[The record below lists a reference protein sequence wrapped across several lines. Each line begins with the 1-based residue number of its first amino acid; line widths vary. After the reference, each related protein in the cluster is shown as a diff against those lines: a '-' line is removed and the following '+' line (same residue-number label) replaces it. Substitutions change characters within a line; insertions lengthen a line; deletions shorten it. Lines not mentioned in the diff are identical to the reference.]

1 MTILDLVLLLLLI
14 TLALAVVL
22 SKDLLAATMIFSVYS
37 LVMAIIFTR
46 LQSPDVALTE
56 ATVGAGITT
65 MLFIVTIIKTTRRE
79 DDEQD

>member
-14 TLALAVVL
+14 TLALAVVYC
-22 SKDLLAATMIFSVYS
+22 KDLLAATMIFSVYS

-79 DDEQD
+79 DD

>member
-1 MTILDLVLLLLLI
+1 
-14 TLALAVVL
+14 
-22 SKDLLAATMIFSVYS
+22 MIFYVYS
-37 LVMAIIFTR
+37 LVMAIIFNR

-79 DDEQD
+79 DDKQD

>member
-1 MTILDLVLLLLLI
+1 MTILDLVLLLFLI
-14 TLALAVVL
+14 ILALAVVL

>member
-1 MTILDLVLLLLLI
+1 MTILDLVLLLFLI
-14 TLALAVVL
+14 ILALAVVQ

>member
-14 TLALAVVL
+14 TLALAVVF
-22 SKDLLAATMIFSVYS
+22 SKDLLAAAMIFSVYS

-79 DDEQD
+79 DDKQD

>member
-1 MTILDLVLLLLLI
+1 MTILDLVLLLFLI
-14 TLALAVVL
+14 ILSLAVVF

-79 DDEQD
+79 DDEKD

>member
-14 TLALAVVL
+14 TLALAVVF

>member
-1 MTILDLVLLLLLI
+1 MTILDLVLLLFLI
-14 TLALAVVL
+14 ILALAVVF

-79 DDEQD
+79 DDEKD

>member
-14 TLALAVVL
+14 TLALAVVF

-79 DDEQD
+79 DDKQD

>member
-1 MTILDLVLLLLLI
+1 
-14 TLALAVVL
+14 LAVVF

-79 DDEQD
+79 DDEKD

>member
-14 TLALAVVL
+14 TLALAVVF

-65 MLFIVTIIKTTRRE
+65 MLFIVAIIKTTRRE

>member
-1 MTILDLVLLLLLI
+1 MTILDLVLLLFLI
-14 TLALAVVL
+14 ILALAVVF

-46 LQSPDVALTE
+46 FQSPDVALTE

-79 DDEQD
+79 DDEKD